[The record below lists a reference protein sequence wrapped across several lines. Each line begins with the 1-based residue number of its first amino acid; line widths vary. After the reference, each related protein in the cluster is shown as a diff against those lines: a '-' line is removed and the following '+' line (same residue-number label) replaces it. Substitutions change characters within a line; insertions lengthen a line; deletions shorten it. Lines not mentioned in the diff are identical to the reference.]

1 MLLKFVTLINNDTMD
16 WWVAKKHTVCEVRNI
31 ITYYNMAT
39 VESF

>member
-1 MLLKFVTLINNDTMD
+1 MLLKFITLIIHNDTTD
-16 WWVAKKHTVCEVRNI
+16 WWVFNTVCEVRNV